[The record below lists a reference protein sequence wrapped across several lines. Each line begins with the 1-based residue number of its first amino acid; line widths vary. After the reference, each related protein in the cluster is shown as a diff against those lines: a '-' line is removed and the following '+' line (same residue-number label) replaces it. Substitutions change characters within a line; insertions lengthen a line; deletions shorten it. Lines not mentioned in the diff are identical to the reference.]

1 MPTTTMTAP
10 AAPMSG
16 HSVGVGGGA
25 AAADWVAAV
34 GSIADT
40 SESRKNRLTPARK
53 ASATAAKIRPVV
65 PIDPRW
71 VTP

>member
-1 MPTTTMTAP
+1 MPTTTMMAP

-16 HSVGVGGGA
+16 QSVGVGGGA
-25 AAADWVAAV
+25 AAADCVVAV

-53 ASATAAKIRPVV
+53 VSAAAAKISPVV
-65 PIDPRW
+65 PSDPCW